1 MNYSS
6 DEDLSENDKKS
17 IDLHSRMEVSD
28 TIHPLTPGKILLKSW
43 LNRTFRV
50 VMTDGRILIGVFLC
64 TDVEA
69 NVILG
74 MCSEYTEEGGEERI
88 LGLVMIP
95 GRHIISM
102 EVDTSG
108 QQFDA

>member
-6 DEDLSENDKKS
+6 DEDLSENDKRS
-17 IDLHSRMEVSD
+17 IDLHSRVEPSEQAASM
-28 TIHPLTPGKILLKSW
+28 TQGKILLKSW
-43 LNRTFRV
+43 LNRNFRI
-50 VMTDGRILIGVFLC
+50 VMTDGRLLIGVFLC
-64 TDVEA
+64 TDADA

-95 GRHIISM
+95 GRHIVSM
-102 EVDTSG
+102 EVDMSG
-108 QQFDA
+108 QQFEA